1 MDARQIDGLPPDSI
15 PLPTG
20 SPDLGIVLMR
30 AAAVAAIAILGT
42 LVVGEA
48 FYFVTGRGP
57 LDHADTL
64 TVFVAALGMAS
75 ALGFLGLLP
84 LTPPPRAIARGPSA
98 LLIVERSGRVRSL
111 DWHRAPVRLA
121 VSWTDHLFRDGREP
135 APSTSYWMVL
145 RLSGRTIPLSAE
157 AFQAVRGWAAD
168 NGLRERESTGSP
180 SVDRI
185 HRIRF
190 ETPPVGSRPES
201 RGAL

>member
-1 MDARQIDGLPPDSI
+1 MVPRKVDGLPPDSI
-15 PLPTG
+15 ALPTG
-20 SPDLGIVLMR
+20 PPDIGIVLMR
-30 AAAVAAIAILGT
+30 AAVVAAIAMLGT
-42 LVVGEA
+42 LAVGEA
-48 FYFVTGRGP
+48 FYLVTGRGP

-64 TVFVAALGMAS
+64 AVFVAALAMAS

-84 LTPPPRAIARGPSA
+84 LTPPPRAIARGPSG

-121 VSWTDHLFRDGREP
+121 VGWTDHPFRDGREP
-135 APSTSYWMVL
+135 APSRSYGMVL

-168 NGLRERESTGSP
+168 YGLRERESTGPP

-190 ETPPVGSRPES
+190 EPRPAGSRPDTS
-201 RGAL
+201 DAL